1 MISEVDPLISC
12 LPVGFAVRGHSSSKV
27 ILNTPIPT
35 AHALSRPLPWHFGWL
50 QHDHAHG
57 QQTHD
62 FPVRF
67 LARAQPRS
75 QPTCSL
81 TASLPHRRASGD
93 RARTLAHEVDRD
105 PPRRAL
111 AQPLLHGQEGV
122 LSNRLTVVYAQ
133 QRKVIRVFRVT
144 CEDWNEVKAERA

>member
-1 MISEVDPLISC
+1 MISC
-12 LPVGFAVRGHSSSKV
+12 LRLGLAVRGHSCSKV
-27 ILNTPIPT
+27 ILNTPSPT
-35 AHALSRPLPWHFGWL
+35 AHAPSRPLPWHFGWL

-67 LARAQPRS
+67 LARAQPRVS
-75 QPTCSL
+75 TYMLAHRES
-81 TASLPHRRASGD
+81 SHRRAGGG
-93 RARTLAHEVDRD
+93 RARTLAREVSRV

-122 LSNRLTVVYAQ
+122 LSNRLTAVYAQ
-133 QRKVIRVFRVT
+133 QSKVTRVFRVT
-144 CEDWNEVKAERA
+144 GEDWNEVKAERA